1 MWGVFHR
8 AAELVVSDQHI
19 EVFATRPTQSGQ
31 LTRRRCS
38 ITFDPRN
45 IFVACQT
52 NVRSWETSGR
62 HLLMLSVSQFDPTRT
77 SNQAGC
83 PHPEVR
89 KALILQPLEITTA

>member
-38 ITFDPRN
+38 ITFDPPA
-45 IFVACQT
+45 IL
-52 NVRSWETSGR
+52 GR
-62 HLLMLSVSQFDPTRT
+62 AKPMSVIGRRAEDICS
-77 SNQAGC
+77 C
-83 PHPEVR
+83 
-89 KALILQPLEITTA
+89 